1 MRGWVGSIT
10 GRDVKGHFADTD
22 RETSADFHLENERRL
37 SRFQRDFIERRVL
50 REDSGRAAFVDAHAA
65 STHAEAQPS
74 RPPVVRHAVRGDWMG
89 RRYRGRLFAC
99 PSNAEPHAIQQVS
112 VQLFT
117 SPGSRWWHRGMAGP
131 QMIVDHARA
140 GDLDQLKAALANGC
154 SPNEKCP
161 RNASTPL
168 IAAAGKGHLSIVEH
182 VLGIGAE
189 LDHENDDGASAADA
203 ALAMGHEDI
212 VTTLAKHE
220 LIGSTRLRFAVE
232 QDDHKGLPQLL
243 GRWALAHRMRIGMSI
258 AMHCVLH
265 ANCPCIAR
273 VLRVHCTHIATR
285 VLQHIHAARML
296 NTNTRH

>member
-1 MRGWVGSIT
+1 M
-10 GRDVKGHFADTD
+10 
-22 RETSADFHLENERRL
+22 
-37 SRFQRDFIERRVL
+37 
-50 REDSGRAAFVDAHAA
+50 
-65 STHAEAQPS
+65 EA
-74 RPPVVRHAVRGDWMG
+74 
-89 RRYRGRLFAC
+89 
-99 PSNAEPHAIQQVS
+99 
-112 VQLFT
+112 VQLAAFT
-117 SPGSRWWHRGMAGP
+117 SPASRWWHRGMGGP

-212 VTTLAKHE
+212 VTALAKHE

-243 GRWALAHRMRIGMSI
+243 GRWALAHRMRIATSI
-258 AMHCVLH
+258 AMHCALH
-265 ANCPCIAR
+265 ANCPCIGCIAR
-273 VLRVHCTHIATR
+273 I
-285 VLQHIHAARML
+285 LQHACFNTSML

>member
-1 MRGWVGSIT
+1 
-10 GRDVKGHFADTD
+10 
-22 RETSADFHLENERRL
+22 
-37 SRFQRDFIERRVL
+37 
-50 REDSGRAAFVDAHAA
+50 
-65 STHAEAQPS
+65 
-74 RPPVVRHAVRGDWMG
+74 
-89 RRYRGRLFAC
+89 
-99 PSNAEPHAIQQVS
+99 
-112 VQLFT
+112 
-117 SPGSRWWHRGMAGP
+117 
-131 QMIVDHARA
+131 MIVDHARA

-243 GRWALAHRMRIGMSI
+243 GRWALARMRIRMSI
-258 AMHCVLH
+258 AMHCALH

-273 VLRVHCTHIATR
+273 GLRVHCGCIAR
-285 VLQHIHAARML
+285 VLQHACFNTSMRHAL

>member
-1 MRGWVGSIT
+1 
-10 GRDVKGHFADTD
+10 
-22 RETSADFHLENERRL
+22 
-37 SRFQRDFIERRVL
+37 
-50 REDSGRAAFVDAHAA
+50 
-65 STHAEAQPS
+65 
-74 RPPVVRHAVRGDWMG
+74 
-89 RRYRGRLFAC
+89 
-99 PSNAEPHAIQQVS
+99 
-112 VQLFT
+112 
-117 SPGSRWWHRGMAGP
+117 
-131 QMIVDHARA
+131 MIVDHARA

-203 ALAMGHEDI
+203 ALAKGHEDI

-258 AMHCVLH
+258 AMHCALH

-273 VLRVHCTHIATR
+273 ALRVHCTHIATR

-296 NTNTRH
+296 KTNTWH

>member
-1 MRGWVGSIT
+1 
-10 GRDVKGHFADTD
+10 
-22 RETSADFHLENERRL
+22 
-37 SRFQRDFIERRVL
+37 
-50 REDSGRAAFVDAHAA
+50 
-65 STHAEAQPS
+65 
-74 RPPVVRHAVRGDWMG
+74 MG
-89 RRYRGRLFAC
+89 
-99 PSNAEPHAIQQVS
+99 E
-112 VQLFT
+112 
-117 SPGSRWWHRGMAGP
+117 P

-232 QDDHKGLPQLL
+232 QDDHKGLPELL
-243 GRWALAHRMRIGMSI
+243 GRWALAHRMCIAMGI
-258 AMHCVLH
+258 AMHCALH
-265 ANCPCIAR
+265 ANCPCVASA
-273 VLRVHCTHIATR
+273 LRVHCTHIATR
-285 VLQHIHAARML
+285 VLQHMHVARTAQIPTPGIDTARLNAPAAPCARRGATL
-296 NTNTRH
+296 CSNARSERRAGSAAPSASRSSWRRS

>member
-1 MRGWVGSIT
+1 
-10 GRDVKGHFADTD
+10 
-22 RETSADFHLENERRL
+22 
-37 SRFQRDFIERRVL
+37 
-50 REDSGRAAFVDAHAA
+50 
-65 STHAEAQPS
+65 
-74 RPPVVRHAVRGDWMG
+74 
-89 RRYRGRLFAC
+89 
-99 PSNAEPHAIQQVS
+99 
-112 VQLFT
+112 
-117 SPGSRWWHRGMAGP
+117 
-131 QMIVDHARA
+131 MIVDHARA

-243 GRWALAHRMRIGMSI
+243 GRWALDHRMRIGMSI
-258 AMHCVLH
+258 AMRCALH

-273 VLRVHCTHIATR
+273 ALHAYCNTRASTHPCGT
-285 VLQHIHAARML
+285 HAAEYPHPAL
-296 NTNTRH
+296 TRRA

>member
-1 MRGWVGSIT
+1 
-10 GRDVKGHFADTD
+10 
-22 RETSADFHLENERRL
+22 
-37 SRFQRDFIERRVL
+37 
-50 REDSGRAAFVDAHAA
+50 
-65 STHAEAQPS
+65 
-74 RPPVVRHAVRGDWMG
+74 MG
-89 RRYRGRLFAC
+89 
-99 PSNAEPHAIQQVS
+99 
-112 VQLFT
+112 
-117 SPGSRWWHRGMAGP
+117 GP

-182 VLGIGAE
+182 VMGIGAE

-243 GRWALAHRMRIGMSI
+243 GRWALAHRMCIVMGI
-258 AMHCVLH
+258 AMHCALH
-265 ANCPCIAR
+265 ANCPCVASA
-273 VLRVHCTHIATR
+273 LRVHCTHIATR
-285 VLQHIHAARML
+285 VLQNIHVARTARIPTPG
-296 NTNTRH
+296 N